1 MFVFWGS
8 VLRPSWSLL
17 SSILPCKCLSYCL
30 SDTNIILCH
39 LSASSQ
45 PPPWKW
51 HLLIPNVTQYK
62 NQELPSVQ
70 AGFRKGWGSR
80 DHIANIRGSQK
91 KQQDS
96 RKTST
101 SASLTTI
108 KLFDWVDHNKLWN
121 SLKEMGIPGYLTCLL
136 RNLYADQEATV
147 TTEQPTGSKLGK
159 ESVKAVYC
167 HPAYL
172 TYMQSTS
179 WEMPGWM
186 KLESRFPGKYQ

>member
-70 AGFRKGWGSR
+70 TGFRKGWGSI
-80 DHIANIRGSQK
+80 DHIAIIRGSQK

-108 KLFDWVDHNKLWN
+108 KLLTGWITINCGTV
-121 SLKEMGIPGYLTCLL
+121 LKRWEYQGTL
-136 RNLYADQEATV
+136 
-147 TTEQPTGSKLGK
+147 
-159 ESVKAVYC
+159 
-167 HPAYL
+167 PA
-172 TYMQSTS
+172 S
-179 WEMPGWM
+179 WEICVQVKRQQLQLNNWLVPNWERS
-186 KLESRFPGKYQ
+186 LSRLCIVTLLI